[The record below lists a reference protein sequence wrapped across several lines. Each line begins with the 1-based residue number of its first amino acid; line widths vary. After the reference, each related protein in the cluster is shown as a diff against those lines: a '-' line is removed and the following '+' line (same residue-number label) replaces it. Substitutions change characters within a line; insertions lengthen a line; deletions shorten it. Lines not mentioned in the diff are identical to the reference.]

1 MQIIQEV
8 AGMSVGESNQ
18 IRRLTAKKQDKST
31 LAPFKDKFIQGCMA
45 NKVTKSAAEKLWTGL
60 ETTAEY
66 QFNKCLVG
74 DTKVVSR
81 DHGEITLLEAIQ
93 ILESGEELYILG
105 PSSIKAEKVGE
116 ETYHRVEEIID
127 SGEQET
133 VSIWTDSETE
143 IVSSFNHKHYLY
155 NRWKEA
161 YRIHKNDSIW
171 MRGGR
176 VRVGGRTY
184 KGIQQTYDVV
194 LETEPHAFY
203 ANGFLTHNS
212 HAVSYSKLTYAMAYL
227 KCFYPGE
234 FVAAV
239 LKSETDPGKIS
250 SYLAEC
256 NRLGLKVNRP
266 DVNKSDIDYTYKDGE
281 IYMGLSAVKYISSKS
296 AEKIIARRPYNT
308 YKEFMDVVFE
318 KGSGLNT
325 RMAKSLEAIGA
336 IRTPDKTYDEAFVK
350 SNYFEYLGIP
360 SFDDVTLTP
369 NMRARITRLE
379 DFKDD
384 KISVI
389 LGVVQEIVSKN
400 GWTRVSVVDETA
412 QGSFFVGRP
421 DEVKKGSRYLMLVSG
436 NSLIDKLDL
445 SQYDSKYPIVKYI
458 NGEYL
463 NNIWIVGGTFRET
476 KSGKPMATI
485 VYTYGEDLRS
495 FMAIGAEN
503 VGKIKREALRGTR
516 VKLALSKDGKW
527 MENVKSARL

>member
-31 LAPFKDKFIQGCMA
+31 LAPFKDKFIQGCIDNGVSKKEA
-45 NKVTKSAAEKLWTGL
+45 DKLWTGL

-74 DTKVVSR
+74 ETKVVSR
-81 DHGEITLLEAIQ
+81 DHGEITLLEAINV
-93 ILESGEELYILG
+93 IDSGEELYILG
-105 PSSIKAEKVGE
+105 PSSIKAENVGP
-116 ETYHRVEEIID
+116 ETYHRVVEIID
-127 SGEQET
+127 AGEQET
-133 VSIWTDSETE
+133 VSIWTDSNTE
-143 IVSSFNHKHYLY
+143 IVSSLNHKHYLY

-171 MRGGR
+171 TRNGR

-194 LETEPHAFY
+194 LDTEPHAFY

-227 KCFYPGE
+227 KCYYPGE

-256 NRLGLKVNRP
+256 NRLGLKVNTP
-266 DVNKSDIDYTYKDGE
+266 DVNMSDVHYTYEDGE
-281 IYMGLSAVKYISSKS
+281 IYMGLSAVKYISDKS
-296 AEKIIARRPYNT
+296 AEKIIAQRPYRT
-308 YKEFMDVVFE
+308 YKEFMEVVFQ
-318 KGSGLNT
+318 KGSGINT

-336 IRTPDKTYDEAFVK
+336 IRTPDKTYDESHVK

-360 SFDDVTLTP
+360 SFGDVTLTD
-369 NMRARITRLE
+369 NMKKRITRLE
-379 DFKDD
+379 DFKDSD
-384 KISVI
+384 IKVI

-400 GWTRVSVVDETA
+400 GWTRISVVDETA
-412 QGSFFVGRP
+412 QGSFFVSRP
-421 DEVKKGSRYLMLVSG
+421 DEVKKGSRYLMLVNG
-436 NSLIDKLDL
+436 NSLVDKLDL
-445 SQYDSKYPIVKYI
+445 SDYDSRYPISRYL
-458 NGEYL
+458 NGEFL
-463 NNIWIVGGTFRET
+463 SGIWVVGGSFRTT

-485 VYTYGEDLRS
+485 IYTYGEELRS
-495 FMAIGAEN
+495 FMAIGEDKIQ
-503 VGKIKREALRGTR
+503 KIKAEALRGTK

-527 MENVKSARL
+527 MENVRANR